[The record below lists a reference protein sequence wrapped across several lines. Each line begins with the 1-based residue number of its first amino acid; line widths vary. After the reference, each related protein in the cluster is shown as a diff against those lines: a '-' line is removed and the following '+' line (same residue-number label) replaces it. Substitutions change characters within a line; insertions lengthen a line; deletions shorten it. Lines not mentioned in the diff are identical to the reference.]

1 MNIDH
6 KENINI
12 LIKMVQDNPNDM
24 ELGHLVRI
32 FINQLILKS

>member
-12 LIKMVQDNPNDM
+12 LIKIVQDNPNDM
-24 ELGHLVRI
+24 ELGRLVRI

>member
-24 ELGHLVRI
+24 ELGRLVRI